1 MLVYVVLG
9 CFSLLLYIF
18 FKRYTNEKSRI
29 IAKIPGPKG
38 MPILGNALQVDLEY
52 IHKDL
57 LRWAGEYG
65 PIFKLNF
72 AGDLVVVL
80 NSFDAIYEA
89 LVTKSEDFAGR
100 PNDTF
105 RVKTLQGGDDVIFQD
120 YTGKIRYMKKLMLRG
135 LKMYGEERSNIV
147 NITQSEI
154 KLCMDKFAAKNDE
167 SFIYDGAVDTMLMKI
182 LSEVICGV
190 QLSDDHPYIKLN
202 TEMATKG
209 VRVLSAGN
217 GVELD
222 MFPWLR
228 FFGNQNYKVLME
240 TCALRDTIM
249 EGLRNECEKLLDSN
263 NSVMGV
269 LIKAHRDPL
278 TPHQI
283 SDSNIIKVSGDLV
296 GAGFSTTKATI
307 SGLFLLLMRH
317 PDIQAKLQEEVDQVV
332 GKDRNPSVD
341 DKENMPYLQATLI
354 EVLRYLSHSPIAVPH
369 KTLVHTSVAGYDIP
383 NGVQVWTNIFAM
395 HHDPLL
401 FPDPWKFKPERWF
414 DNDCKLVSL
423 EERNKAIS
431 FGAGRRVCVGE
442 QFARTRLFLFCAT
455 LLQKFTICP
464 PDDSQS
470 PSPDPRDFPLGI
482 ILHPV
487 PFQIKAIAR
496 Q

>member
-1 MLVYVVLG
+1 MLVYILLG
-9 CFSLLLYIF
+9 CFAFLVYVFI
-18 FKRYTNEKSRI
+18 KKYTDGKSKI

-38 MPILGNALQVDLEY
+38 IPIFGNALQVDLER

-57 LRWAGEYG
+57 LKWTEEYG

-72 AGDLVVVL
+72 AGELIVVL

-89 LVTKSEDFAGR
+89 LVTKSADFAGR
-100 PNDTF
+100 ANDTF
-105 RVKTLQGGDDVIFQD
+105 RVQALAEGADVLFQD
-120 YTGKIRYMKKLMLRG
+120 YTDKVKYMKKLMLQG

-147 NITQSEI
+147 KITQSEVN
-154 KLCMDKFAAKNDE
+154 LCMDKFAAKNNE
-167 SFIYDGAVDTMLMKI
+167 PFYYDDAVETMILKI
-182 LSEVICGV
+182 LAEVIAGV
-190 QLSDDHPYIKLN
+190 QFKDEHPYIKLIA
-202 TEMATKG
+202 ERQAKAG
-209 VRVLSAGN
+209 RVMSAGN

-228 FFGNQNYKVLME
+228 FFGNQNYKILTEVCRTRNIVLADM
-240 TCALRDTIM
+240 RK
-249 EGLRNECEKLLDSN
+249 ECEKSIESN
-263 NSVMGV
+263 HSVMGV
-269 LIKAHRDPL
+269 LIKAQRDPL

-283 SDSNIIKVSGDLV
+283 SDSNIMMVSVNLI
-296 GAGFSTTKATI
+296 GAGFTTTKGTI

-317 PDIQAKLQEEVDQVV
+317 PDIQAKLQEEVDQIV

-354 EVLRYLSHSPIAVPH
+354 EVLRYLTHVPISVPH
-369 KTLVHTSVAGYDIP
+369 KTLVDTSVAGYDVPKGI
-383 NGVQVWTNIFAM
+383 Q
-395 HHDPLL
+395 
-401 FPDPWKFKPERWF
+401 FKPERWL
-414 DNDCKLVSL
+414 DDDGNLVSL

-455 LLQKFTICP
+455 LLQKFTISP
-464 PDDSQS
+464 PDGSQS

-482 ILHPV
+482 VLHPV

>member
-1 MLVYVVLG
+1 MLSYLLFGAVVFLVYV
-9 CFSLLLYIF
+9 FI
-18 FKRYTNEKSRI
+18 KTIRNEKSKI

-38 MPILGNALQVDLEY
+38 IPLFGNALQVDLEH

-57 LRWAGEYG
+57 LRWTKEYG

-80 NSFDAIYEA
+80 NSYDAIYEA
-89 LVTKSEDFAGR
+89 LVTKSADFAGR

-105 RVKTLQGGDDVIFQD
+105 RVKAFSKNEDVIFED
-120 YTGKIRYMKKLMLRG
+120 YTDKIKYMKKLMLQG
-135 LKMYGEERSNIV
+135 LKMYGEERSNIIK
-147 NITQSEI
+147 ITQSEVN
-154 KLCMDKFAAKNDE
+154 LCMDKFAAKNNE
-167 SFIYDGAVDTMLMKI
+167 PFYYDDAVETMILKI
-182 LSEVICGV
+182 LAEVIGGV
-190 QLSDDHPYIKLN
+190 QFADDHPYIKQIAEFQN
-202 TEMATKG
+202 KAG
-209 VRVLSAGN
+209 RVMSAGN

-228 FFGNQNYKVLME
+228 FFGNQNFKLLTE
-240 TCALRDTIM
+240 SCSLRDAAMSGMRI
-249 EGLRNECEKLLDSN
+249 ECEKSLDSN
-263 NSVMGV
+263 NSVMAGF
-269 LIKAHRDPL
+269 IRAQRDPL

-283 SDSNIIKVSGDLV
+283 SDYNIIMTSANLI
-296 GAGFSTTKATI
+296 GAGLTTTKATI

-341 DKENMPYLQATLI
+341 DKESMPYLQATLI
-354 EVLRYLSHSPIAVPH
+354 EVLRYLTHVPISVPH
-369 KTLVHTSVAGYDIP
+369 KTLVDTSVAGYDVP
-383 NGVQVWTNIFAM
+383 KGTQVWTNIFAM
-395 HHDPLL
+395 HHNPAM
-401 FPDPWKFKPERWF
+401 FPDPWQFKPERWL
-414 DNDCKLVSL
+414 DNDDKLVSL

-455 LLQKFTICP
+455 LLQKFTISP
-464 PDDSQS
+464 PDGSQS

-482 ILHPV
+482 VLHPV